1 MLRNNDGVH
10 KLTSFAK
17 YEDGG
22 VSRVKQAML
31 RKGRHLIMYEVWL
44 ADRFERYEFIV
55 VDDDAKIM
63 KGPWSPKV
71 PARMFGFRDEVMM
84 IDGKAVFYDA
94 VGGELRRYTVTED
107 GTNGGDGGGGMTT
120 APTPRPTPRPTG
132 PTFETEMLADI
143 NHFRCMHGSPIMQW
157 DSQLAE
163 DAQKWAEFIAE
174 QMGKLEPEKRGARH
188 DWSHIGKSGQTGHMG
203 PPSTNFEVVKAW
215 YDEIKH
221 TNNGRMSAYIR
232 DAEYYAQLVW
242 KSSTK
247 LGCGKAHTGDTRWGT
262 IKQEVWDYHHCL
274 YSPEGNWPASQF
286 SSQVPG
292 PQRTEEEC
300 GCAGGSAEACA
311 KGQFNYNTV
320 SSVMSTVSPMHDVS
334 ASMDSSLDFTVL

>member
-1 MLRNNDGVH
+1 
-10 KLTSFAK
+10 
-17 YEDGG
+17 
-22 VSRVKQAML
+22 
-31 RKGRHLIMYEVWL
+31 
-44 ADRFERYEFIV
+44 
-55 VDDDAKIM
+55 
-63 KGPWSPKV
+63 
-71 PARMFGFRDEVMM
+71 
-84 IDGKAVFYDA
+84 
-94 VGGELRRYTVTED
+94 
-107 GTNGGDGGGGMTT
+107 MTT

-163 DAQKWAEFIAE
+163 DAQKWAEFLAK
-174 QMGKLEPEKRGARH
+174 QQGDLPPEKRGPGMA
-188 DWSHIGKSGQTGHMG
+188 WSHIGKSGQTGHWG
-203 PPSTNFEVVKAW
+203 PPRTNFEVVKAW

-292 PQRTEEEC
+292 RQRTEEEC